1 MTETTVRVT
10 LIELTWQRLDVR
22 IVGGYLEEGEEEEEE
37 ESPLWRG
44 VCYYLYPHACRH
56 VPVGTAPPGDGALIK
71 VGYGNENGAR
81 LGRVALEEAVL
92 QRRGVGAGET
102 MLHRRV

>member
-1 MTETTVRVT
+1 MKKEKEKKKVHYGGECATIYTPTRVAT
-10 LIELTWQRLDVR
+10 CQWEPHRRLD
-22 IVGGYLEEGEEEEEE
+22 
-37 ESPLWRG
+37 
-44 VCYYLYPHACRH
+44 
-56 VPVGTAPPGDGALIK
+56 DGALIK

-102 MLHRRV
+102 MLHGRV